1 MKKLIV
7 IAFSISYA
15 VSANAESHKAE
26 EVVQLLEYCEPD
38 VERLCPGVPY
48 GDGAVKACLEKHEKE
63 ISVGCAEAL
72 KKLKK

>member
-15 VSANAESHKAE
+15 ISANAGSHKTGE
-26 EVVQLLEYCEPD
+26 IEQLQEYCEPD

-48 GDGAVKACLEKHEKE
+48 GDGAVKACLKKNEKE